1 MVLANKKMKSL
12 LQVLVFVFIL
22 GNFFQVFAQR
32 KITINAELE
41 NADRLNSFSLFSK
54 RILFDFPN
62 IQPANPTITVLSS
75 NYNAAQ
81 PADTIKFTSTTTSN
95 GSPVNSG
102 TVSFTKNA
110 TPISGCTNVS
120 LNSNGQANCTT
131 SRLEGTGTI
140 IAKYN
145 GTSNFGVSDGS
156 LFIKAT
162 YLRLGVRF
170 GSYLVSNKE
179 QFEFTLDD
187 GQKVVIKST
196 NPSVYFNTLFKT
208 GQKFNFTQTA
218 GPRNC
223 NLFGTNQ
230 GTFNDQDILVSAD
243 CSYPPLTNFKLQIS
257 GIEQGE
263 IFKFADN
270 YGRRYQYP
278 FSTLANIGGYPQGD
292 DYTYIQTDGPRPCRM
307 QLNQGVVPNTPLI
320 IQSDCSKNP
329 GSNPTNANPTTLAS
343 NFPQIEL
350 VSRSSDDKSF
360 GTFYDS
366 TAPVIGGK
374 GEDEGRFIAY
384 VSYAVGLG
392 GSKGKFR
399 QIIWR
404 DRKTGET
411 RVISSSTANGEG
423 NGNSFAP
430 AISADGKSVAFESYA
445 TNLVPV
451 DSNGVRDVF
460 VWNYDRNTIS
470 AVSDAPGGIEANS
483 EAFEPTISADGRY
496 IAFSSSASTLTQ
508 GVDGISTVNVF
519 LKDMQSGT
527 VTLISLDEKKKKG
540 GGGSNPSISDDGSR
554 IAFYNYFP
562 LTSDDKNT
570 LWDIYVWQRG
580 NPKLKRVSMTA
591 EGTDRDQ
598 GSESSSR
605 VVAPTISGNG
615 QFVTFATTANNMV
628 GGDTNKVQDAF
639 VVEIDSGRVS
649 RLSLGKDNQEPDLDT
664 PIGQGEK
671 ISITSDGKWV
681 VFSSNAKNLGGN
693 ILLKNIQT
701 GEMKIIS
708 NSQGITVGRP
718 DISRDGN
725 YVIFGTNQRLDS
737 RFQSSGIFV
746 NYVGLNR

>member
-1 MVLANKKMKSL
+1 MIL
-12 LQVLVFVFIL
+12 LKTVTFLIVFIAL
-22 GNFFQVFAQR
+22 A
-32 KITINAELE
+32 ITT
-41 NADRLNSFSLFSK
+41 FS
-54 RILFDFPN
+54 
-62 IQPANPTITVLSS
+62 Q
-75 NYNAAQ
+75 
-81 PADTIKFTSTTTSN
+81 TT
-95 GSPVNSG
+95 
-102 TVSFTKNA
+102 
-110 TPISGCTNVS
+110 
-120 LNSNGQANCTT
+120 Q
-131 SRLEGTGTI
+131 
-140 IAKYN
+140 Y
-145 GTSNFGVSDGS
+145 
-156 LFIKAT
+156 
-162 YLRLGVRF
+162 RLGVTY
-170 GSYLVSNKE
+170 GSSLYSNKE
-179 QFEFTLDD
+179 LFEFTLGD
-187 GQKVVIKST
+187 GQKVVLNST
-196 NPSVYFNTLFKT
+196 NPIVYFTAKFAA
-208 GQKFNFTQTA
+208 GQNYTITQTA

-223 NLFGTNQ
+223 NLFGQ
-230 GTFNDQDILVSAD
+230 ERGTFGSQDILISAN
-243 CSYPPLTNFKLQIS
+243 CGYPPLSIFKLQIN

-263 IFKFADN
+263 TFNFADN
-270 YGRRYQYP
+270 YRRSYQLP
-278 FSTLANIGGYPQGD
+278 FSTTANLGSFPQGD
-292 DYTYIQTDGPRPCRM
+292 DYSITQTGGPRQCRM
-307 QLNQGVVPNTPLI
+307 TNNQGVVPTTNLTVI
-320 IQSDCSKNP
+320 ADCSKTLVGNP
-329 GSNPTNANPTTLAS
+329 NHENPTSTTPATR
-343 NFPQIEL
+343 NFPEIDF
-350 VSRSSDDKSF
+350 VSRSTDDKSL

-374 GEDEGRFIAY
+374 GEDEGRYVAF

-411 RVISSSTANGEG
+411 KMISASAVNGEG

-496 IAFSSSASTLTQ
+496 IAFSSSASTLTP
-508 GVDGISTVNVF
+508 GVDGTSTVNVF
-519 LKDMQSGT
+519 LKDMQTGT
-527 VTLISLDEKKKKG
+527 VTLISRDEKTKKG
-540 GGGSNPSISDDGSR
+540 GGGSSPSISDDGSR

-591 EGTDRDQ
+591 EGSDRDQ

-708 NSQGITVGRP
+708 NSQGVTVGRP